1 MSETETQA
9 SLPLDRAPHGGWFRV
24 EEAAIRKLK
33 ATFDSPASF
42 RKAQLAYMVLLR
54 IANLEGSDTFS
65 RRVASLADDFGYNY
79 DEAAQALKL
88 VQQAGL
94 LEITQQTVPG
104 SRELAPSRYRVVR
117 MFPEI
122 PATFPDN
129 PATLPGKEARF
140 PEIQKPDQSPRV
152 SKNSP
157 KNAPR
162 TFQREAHPKSQQEI
176 YDYLLTLKIE
186 ASDAVTD
193 AEYLWLHWTEN
204 NFTNGGKPI
213 KSWKLT
219 VSKWKAAGFLQSQ
232 KRVAN
237 HALGNGKKPSGLRD
251 DQTF

>member
-1 MSETETQA
+1 MSDVQPP
-9 SLPLDRAPHGGWFRV
+9 LPLDRGAHGGWFRV

-94 LEITQQTVPG
+94 LEIVQQTVPG

-117 MFPEI
+117 MLPDI
-122 PATFPDN
+122 PATYPDN
-129 PATLPGKEARF
+129 PATLPEKEARF

-157 KNAPR
+157 KNVPITA
-162 TFQREAHPKSQQEI
+162 TKREASPSQTRFSPPSLSEAEAEAVKNGMPGTEGQAFIDHHQAKGWIIGKSPMKDWRAAMRTWKRNWEKFQ
-176 YDYLLTLKIE
+176 
-186 ASDAVTD
+186 
-193 AEYLWLHWTEN
+193 
-204 NFTNGGKPI
+204 TNGH
-213 KSWKLT
+213 
-219 VSKWKAAGFLQSQ
+219 F
-232 KRVAN
+232 
-237 HALGNGKKPSGLRD
+237 NGKKPSGLQD
-251 DQTF
+251 HQTF

>member
-1 MSETETQA
+1 MSATQPPM
-9 SLPLDRAPHGGWFRV
+9 PLDHAAHGGWFRV
-24 EEAAIRKLK
+24 EEAAVRKLK

-54 IANLEGSDTFS
+54 IANLEGTDTFS

-152 SKNSP
+152 SNNSP
-157 KNAPR
+157 KNVPR
-162 TFQREAHPKSQQEI
+162 TATKREAHPKSQQEI
-176 YDYLLTLKIE
+176 CEYLQSLKMDPADAE
-186 ASDAVTD
+186 SDAG
-193 AEYLWLHWTEN
+193 YYWLHWTEN

-213 KSWKLT
+213 RSWKLT
-219 VSKWKAAGFLQSQ
+219 LNKWKAAGFLPSQ
-232 KRVAN
+232 KRTA
-237 HALGNGKKPSGLRD
+237 AQFNGKKPSGLRD